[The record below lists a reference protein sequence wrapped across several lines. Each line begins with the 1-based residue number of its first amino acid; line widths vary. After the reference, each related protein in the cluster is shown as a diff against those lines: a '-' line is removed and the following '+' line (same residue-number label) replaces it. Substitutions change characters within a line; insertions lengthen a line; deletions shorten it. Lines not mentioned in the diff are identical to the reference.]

1 MLKMPELLDFSK
13 ERFTQGVAPAQGKK
27 SGTIS
32 KALRDDPFKPFN
44 IQHRGIGICTAGFKS
59 HFGIVFGIPPFLPF
73 GNGNRM
79 SEVCSLLS
87 VLWEGVTIRDYIES
101 QKRL

>member
-13 ERFTQGVAPAQGKK
+13 ERFTQGVKPAQGKK
-27 SGTIS
+27 NGTIS

-44 IQHRGIGICTAGFKS
+44 IQHRGIGICTAGFQS

-73 GNGNRM
+73 GNGNCM
-79 SEVCSLLS
+79 SEVCSLLFS
-87 VLWEGVTIRDYIES
+87 FMGGVTIRDCVES
-101 QKRL
+101 EKRL